1 MTFAPTLDPRFP
13 PLIKPLTKK
22 ELSDWLNCSERF
34 IELEVNAGRLRKV
47 TIGVNRV
54 RFLPRDINSWLEAG
68 GSSAKAKRRK
78 APRVEKTASAPVD
91 KSATA
96 AKSEKG

>member
-34 IELEVNAGRLRKV
+34 LELEVNAGRLRKV

-54 RFLPRDINSWLEAG
+54 RFLPRDINAWLEAG
-68 GSSAKAKRRK
+68 GSSAKPKRRK
-78 APRVEKTASAPVD
+78 SKPKGVLVERVHASSETAS
-91 KSATA
+91 
-96 AKSEKG
+96 